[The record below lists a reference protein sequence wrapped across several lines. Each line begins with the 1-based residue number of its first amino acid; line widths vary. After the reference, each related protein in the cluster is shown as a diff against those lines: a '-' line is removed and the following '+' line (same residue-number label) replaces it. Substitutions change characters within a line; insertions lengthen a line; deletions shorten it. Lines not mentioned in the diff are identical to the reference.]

1 MWRWRGVAPVVA
13 VLLVGLTGCSG
24 GDGIDDSEL
33 IIYSGRQE
41 ALVGPLIERFEQ
53 QTGIATSV
61 RYGNTAQLAAQL
73 LEEGDSTPA
82 DVYFS
87 QDGGAL
93 GALDHAG
100 RLEELPPEVLDT
112 VPARYRAD
120 NGSWVGTSG
129 RARVIVYDPRQVAE
143 PDVPDSV
150 FDLTDP
156 RWRGKVGIA
165 PSNASFETFV
175 TAMRVLSGDDAT
187 RQWLADMRANDV
199 QVFDNNILILNAVKD
214 GVIPLGLINHYY
226 FYEQV
231 AEQGAAAMPARLK
244 YLPGEDPGALVNVAG
259 AGILRGSDHAEQA
272 RRFVE
277 FLLSEQ
283 SQSYFAQETKE
294 YPLVAGVPV
303 AAELPPLESLQTP
316 RIDLSDLDGLE
327 QTLKMI
333 EDAGLT

>member
-1 MWRWRGVAPVVA
+1 MWRRRGVAPVAAALLMV
-13 VLLVGLTGCSG
+13 LVGCG
-24 GDGIDDSEL
+24 GGGGLDESAL
-33 IIYSGRQE
+33 VIYSGRQE
-41 ALVGPLIERFEQ
+41 ALVGPLIEQFEQ

-93 GALDHAG
+93 GALDQAG
-100 RLEELPPEVLDT
+100 RLDTLSPEVLDA

-143 PDVPDSV
+143 QDVPDSV
-150 FDLTDP
+150 FGLTDP

-175 TAMRVLSGDDAT
+175 TAMRVLRGDDAT

-199 QVFDNNILILNAVKD
+199 QTFDNNILILNAVKD

-226 FYEQV
+226 FYEQI
-231 AEQGAAAMPARLK
+231 AEAGAAAMPARLK
-244 YLPGEDPGALVNVAG
+244 FLPGGDPGALVNVAG

-277 FLLSEQ
+277 FLLNEQ

-294 YPLVAGVPV
+294 YPLVAGVS
-303 AAELPPLESLQTP
+303 ADAELPPLESLQTP
-316 RIDLSDLDGLE
+316 QIDLSDLDGLE
-327 QTLKMI
+327 QTLTMI
-333 EDAGLT
+333 EDVGLT